1 MGIVSDILGLG
12 KNNVVLR
19 DINVDKKEKEKEVY
33 IFEFYV

>member
-19 DINVDKKEKEKEVY
+19 DINVDKKEKEVY

>member
-1 MGIVSDILGLG
+1 MGIVSDILGLR

-19 DINVDKKEKEKEVY
+19 DINVNKKEKEKEVY